1 MYCAACIAKNKNEN
15 YGLVVYSQLF
25 SRLRRTKGLYWINSD
40 PISINGKIYDLQTHT
55 DMKPISMYKHLP
67 R

>member
-1 MYCAACIAKNKNEN
+1 MYLAACIAKNKNEN

-25 SRLRRTKGLYWINSD
+25 SWLRWTKGLYWIDSD
-40 PISINGKIYDLQTHT
+40 PISINGKNHDLQTHT
-55 DMKPISMYKHLP
+55 DMKPIIMYKHLP